1 MSSVNP
7 QASQHRITTIMS
19 IRNSIAAATFVIATS
34 FASIASANISTG
46 SIGIDVQS
54 AVSDGNVSVVVKDGT
69 ATLFGVVESR
79 VDANA
84 AERAASSFTGIDKV
98 INNITVSN

>member
-1 MSSVNP
+1 
-7 QASQHRITTIMS
+7 MS
-19 IRNSIAAATFVIATS
+19 IRNTIATATLVIATT
-34 FASIASANISTG
+34 FAGLASANISTG

-54 AVSDGNVSVVVKDGT
+54 AVSGGNVSVVVKDGT

-84 AERAASSFTGIDKV
+84 AVRAASSFTGVDQV